1 MVTQAAAGQ
10 HPASQPT
17 QRATE
22 RRGAPSSQA
31 ATVPLNTSRRQE
43 VEPSSVSAPSVTQPS
58 HPNSNLPS
66 SQESSLPVQPQVP
79 DETSQLQGAKFP
91 ESQVPLEEN
100 EPSSQPEPVDLSMS
114 NSSRNELFDFQIST
128 EGPLTP
134 TAQLKTSD
142 IDDILQKVIE
152 EERQKAE
159 RARNLASA
167 KAGEQSDDL
176 LGVIFQ
182 RRF

>member
-1 MVTQAAAGQ
+1 M
-10 HPASQPT
+10 
-17 QRATE
+17 
-22 RRGAPSSQA
+22 
-31 ATVPLNTSRRQE
+31 
-43 VEPSSVSAPSVTQPS
+43 
-58 HPNSNLPS
+58 
-66 SQESSLPVQPQVP
+66 
-79 DETSQLQGAKFP
+79 
-91 ESQVPLEEN
+91 
-100 EPSSQPEPVDLSMS
+100 
-114 NSSRNELFDFQIST
+114 
-128 EGPLTP
+128 TP